1 MRSNINSSREYST
14 MNLEQLLSYNNFT
27 DSTKPRYSI
36 IYSSVYSSNI
46 REKKQF
52 PKKQKIFNFQTSL
65 KLDGIR
71 DSHFP
76 FHIYIPYLF
85 FFFLPKSSRILFHLT
100 LYRSKMEEGA
110 HDKSNKLSYFS
121 LSKFTDK
128 LLHVSRRKRQL

>member
-36 IYSSVYSSNI
+36 IYSSVSSNI

-76 FHIYIPYLF
+76 FRTHIFLIS

-100 LYRSKMEEGA
+100 LYHSKMEEGA